1 MANPQN
7 AQVYLLWIDYGTYCK
22 PYTWYA
28 IEYVLSICY
37 QAYHALRFA
46 YIVDQLLR
54 SWYAAC
60 YSLSSCHAAKRVS
73 IHSTGTVTN
82 ILNCPR
88 AAMHAMH
95 CTRAQPHAF
104 APVGAPY
111 EQKADE
117 LLRVPFGQRQTSHSH
132 RETSAVHAQET
143 VRVFAAY
150 LTEQA
155 QQAQSR

>member
-1 MANPQN
+1 MARPEN
-7 AQVYLLWIDYGTYCK
+7 ADVYFLWIDYGTYCI

-37 QAYHALRFA
+37 QAYHALRVA
-46 YIVDQLLR
+46 YIVDELLR

-82 ILNCPR
+82 ILHCPR

-95 CTRAQPHAF
+95 VLNHMPGRSSQPEVVA
-104 APVGAPY
+104 VG
-111 EQKADE
+111 
-117 LLRVPFGQRQTSHSH
+117 TW
-132 RETSAVHAQET
+132 
-143 VRVFAAY
+143 
-150 LTEQA
+150 
-155 QQAQSR
+155 